1 MEPAVKYADLTLS
14 GRDLARMR
22 RQAMATGGKVGAAQ
36 RVAAAVRATQAQ
48 TQVAAWRN
56 AHASQCGSQC
66 GCSTGA
72 AGACEC
78 SGAATVALPACH
90 AERSAK
96 AALPNGGTLGRTLAR
111 ARRQTLALEGKVG
124 IQKVA
129 NASRIAATMPDRADW
144 QTALVQGVTGRQLA
158 MQKRIVQSLA
168 GRTEASHSS
177 SSTRSAGRTRSRAAA
192 ERTEV
197 GHTLAGQEVS
207 GIQVERSSKVTGQE
221 PGTCRHVTGTEYIG
235 MEQYQAWCD
244 SKPQPRAPKVG
255 QSQTSGQQQSV
266 TGTEVDP
273 LPRVTGNQTGVCAGI
288 TGTQYLSAETVR
300 LCQEQPLQG
309 PRKVSVMSSRGQQSV
324 TGVAVSGGSS
334 VTGSEAGAQR
344 PITGTQYARARTQ
357 GASSQAVPASP
368 EAPERQGQRQ
378 PASWRAQS
386 LTGDRPGIGGGS
398 VTGDERGACEPVTG
412 TPFVGPDNQ
421 HAACTIDSAWLT
433 RHPELAVETLP
444 APPQGFSIVRPQ
456 RGSHASSAAAPQRNQ
471 VTGVACGNSD
481 RITGPGFKAQGV
493 ITGTPE
499 FRHGGCTRR
508 SQAAAANAA
517 NAASPPAAQ
526 PPASERLSGEGRQ
539 QGSRLTGDAWG
550 SSRHISGTDGVSAQ
564 SRNPTQRGQPR
575 GVGMDARSV
584 REQPRAEVP
593 QSPVTGSSG
602 NTGRGAMV
610 TLSGGARG

>member
-1 MEPAVKYADLTLS
+1 MQPAVNHADLTLS

-22 RQAMATGGKVGAAQ
+22 RQAMATEGKVGAAK
-36 RVAAAVRATQAQ
+36 RVAVAVRATHVAQAAQ
-48 TQVAAWRN
+48 AAAQRDE
-56 AHASQCGSQC
+56 AQC
-66 GCSTGA
+66 GCA
-72 AGACEC
+72 AGADAVCAC
-78 SGAATVALPACH
+78 SASASLGVAVQP
-90 AERSAK
+90 AK
-96 AALPNGGTLGRTLAR
+96 ANSALPNGRVLAR

-124 IQKVA
+124 IQKVV

-144 QTALVQGVTGRQLA
+144 QTALVQGATGRQLA

-168 GRTEASHSS
+168 GRTEAGHNSGN
-177 SSTRSAGRTRSRAAA
+177 RSAAGRTRSRAAA

-197 GHTLAGQEVS
+197 GHTLSGQAVS

-221 PGTCRHVTGTEYIG
+221 PGTCRNVTGTEYIG
-235 MEQYQAWCD
+235 MEQYQAWCE
-244 SKPQPRAPKVG
+244 SKPQPRPPKVG
-255 QSQTSGQQQSV
+255 LSQTTGQQQSV
-266 TGTEVDP
+266 SGTEVDP
-273 LPRVTGNQTGVCAGI
+273 LPRVTGNQTGACLGI
-288 TGTQYLSAETVR
+288 TGTQYLSAETAL

-309 PRKVSVMSSRGQQSV
+309 PHKVSVMSSRGQQSV
-324 TGVAVSGGSS
+324 TGVVVNGGSK
-334 VTGSEAGAQR
+334 VTGNEAGVQR
-344 PITGTQYARARTQ
+344 PITGTQYARAV
-357 GASSQAVPASP
+357 QAAPSRMPAS
-368 EAPERQGQRQ
+368 EARQALAEQGQAQRQ
-378 PASWRAQS
+378 SASWRAQS

-398 VTGDERGACEPVTG
+398 VTGDERGACEPITG

-433 RHPELAVETLP
+433 RHPELAVETPP
-444 APPQGFSIVRPQ
+444 AAPKGFSIVRPQ
-456 RGSHASSAAAPQRNQ
+456 RGQAAGRATAPQSTPQSEPQRNP

-481 RITGPGFKAQGV
+481 RITGPGFKAMGM

-499 FRHGGCTRR
+499 FRHGGHTRR
-508 SQAAAANAA
+508 ST
-517 NAASPPAAQ
+517 ASAVSAPNPPAAL

-575 GVGMDARSV
+575 GMGMDARSV

-602 NTGRGAMV
+602 STGRGATV
-610 TLSGGARG
+610 TVSGGARG